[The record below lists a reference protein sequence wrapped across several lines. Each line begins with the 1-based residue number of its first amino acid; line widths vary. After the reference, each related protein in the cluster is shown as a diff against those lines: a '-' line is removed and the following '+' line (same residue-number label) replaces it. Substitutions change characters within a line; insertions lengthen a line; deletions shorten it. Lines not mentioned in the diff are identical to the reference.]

1 MQQPFTRVDWERLPE
16 GFPAQLIQGQ
26 LVKEPAPTYGHQRLG
41 ARIRFALLSL
51 LGPDRVPDTP
61 ADVLVDDVN
70 VYQPDVVVLRAPAD
84 DASHYVGVPLL
95 AVEVLSRSTRKR
107 DRDVKAERLLVLGVE
122 EVWLVDPER
131 RRDRDTQRR
140 ASVVSRPSATSYDRE
155 ACRASCST
163 SSRSSH
169 RRAGESLGLRQLV
182 PGPRLAEGTGGRRRR
197 GRTARDQRAAGGPSR
212 SYSSSLKPFEVVRHS
227 TRMRAFPSG
236 VPMQ

>member
-1 MQQPFTRVDWERLPE
+1 MKTMQQPFTRVDWERLPE

-122 EVWLVDPER
+122 EVWLVDPETQSIEVRSAEDR
-131 RRDRDTQRR
+131 RLATLGEELRSR
-140 ASVVSRPSATSYDRE
+140 A
-155 ACRASCST
+155 
-163 SSRSSH
+163 
-169 RRAGESLGLRQLV
+169 V
-182 PGPRLAEGTGGRRRR
+182 PGFVLDLDTLFSPPHA
-197 GRTARDQRAAGGPSR
+197 
-212 SYSSSLKPFEVVRHS
+212 
-227 TRMRAFPSG
+227 
-236 VPMQ
+236 